1 MISQIIPIQKMFAT
15 DKALR
20 MKLKPVKEAA
30 ILGASSAVEQ
40 PYTSFRF
47 GINTFTTS
55 LTGSVRMNYAIG

>member
-1 MISQIIPIQKMFAT
+1 MFAT